1 MLLDNHIGMGKAQY
15 RQILAIAILIL
26 CEGAETIAIGFMLP
40 VLKQYFHL
48 TTIELAIGLTLINI
62 GLPLG
67 SFLQSFSDNY
77 GRAPFVFL
85 DAVILIVFGLL
96 SAISWSFFSFVV
108 FRFFYEIGIGFC
120 LPLVSAMTS
129 EISPANQ
136 RG

>member
-1 MLLDNHIGMGKAQY
+1 
-15 RQILAIAILIL
+15 
-26 CEGAETIAIGFMLP
+26 MLP

-96 SAISWSFFSFVV
+96 SAISWSFSSFVV

-120 LPLVSAMTS
+120 LPLVSAITS
-129 EISPANQ
+129 EISPADQ